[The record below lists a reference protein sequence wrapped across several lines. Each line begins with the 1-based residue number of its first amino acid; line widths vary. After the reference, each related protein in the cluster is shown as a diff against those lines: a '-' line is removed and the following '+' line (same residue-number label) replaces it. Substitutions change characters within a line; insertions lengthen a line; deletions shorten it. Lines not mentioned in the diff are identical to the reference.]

1 MKIEFEIKMKNGQVV
16 HLTEEQLINMIAK
29 AVKKAIGE
37 DEDSRLV
44 IFSYDAT
51 LEFKEYYKKK
61 YKQEFK
67 LDEFWAEID
76 NLNSLEIHGK
86 PVESTFVLE
95 AKDSSCYQELV
106 DLIEKKYESLPY
118 VIGVVE
124 KNDGEDLY
132 EVYPNPA
139 SEDDDY

>member
-1 MKIEFEIKMKNGQVV
+1 METEFEIKMKNGQVV

-29 AVKKAIGE
+29 AVKKALGE
-37 DEDSRLV
+37 DEDRRLV

-51 LEFKEYYKKK
+51 QEFKEYYKKK
-61 YKQEFK
+61 YKQEFN

-76 NLNSLEIHGK
+76 NLNSLEIQRK

-132 EVYPNPA
+132 EAYPNLA

>member
-1 MKIEFEIKMKNGQVV
+1 MKTKFEIKMKNGQVV
-16 HLTEEQLINMIAK
+16 HLTEEQLINIIAK
-29 AVKKAIGE
+29 AVKKALGE
-37 DEDSRLV
+37 DEDRRLV

-51 LEFKEYYKKK
+51 QEFKDYYKKK
-61 YKQEFK
+61 YKQEFS
-67 LDEFWAEID
+67 LEAFWTEID
-76 NLNSLEIHGK
+76 NLNTLEIQGK
-86 PVESTFVLE
+86 PVESTFMLE

-106 DLIEKKYESLPY
+106 DLIEKKYEGLPY

>member
-106 DLIEKKYESLPY
+106 DLIKKKYESLPY

-124 KNDGEDLY
+124 KKDGEDLY